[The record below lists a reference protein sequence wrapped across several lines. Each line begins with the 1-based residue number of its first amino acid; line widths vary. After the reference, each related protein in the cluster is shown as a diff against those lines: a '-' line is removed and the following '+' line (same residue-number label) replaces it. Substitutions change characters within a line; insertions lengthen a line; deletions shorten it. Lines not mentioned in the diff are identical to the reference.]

1 MRYFGL
7 AGHRLE
13 AECTSLITESP
24 RFIIGGGVVVLGPY
38 SDREWHERFVLE
50 TPGSVDWFSTAEVD
64 EFRFDVKSGLLR
76 GVALRVPER
85 IGFVGNYVKDFD
97 SIEELRATPKL
108 VDAANFH
115 VSPTTCH
122 VFEQGALI
130 CLREVA
136 DTGFKDPV
144 WVDIAPALSLLIVG
158 GDYMGWRL
166 KEPASV
172 LEDSDRQSPRGEIDG
187 ELNRGLEE
195 YLELTSFP
203 YLDRIFEGDLRVRG
217 RLEKISQGLRVDLGG
232 RRRREVLI
240 NQIDSLIRDWY

>member
-7 AGHRLE
+7 AGNWLE
-13 AECTSLITESP
+13 MEFTSLITESP
-24 RFIIGGGVVVLGPY
+24 RLIIGGGVVVLGPY
-38 SDREWHERFVLE
+38 SDRARHERFVLE
-50 TPGSVDWFSTAEVD
+50 TVGSVDWFSTVEVD

-85 IGFVGNYVKDFD
+85 IGFVGSYVTDFD
-97 SIEELRATPKL
+97 RIEELRATPRL
-108 VDAANFH
+108 VDAANFQ
-115 VSPTTCH
+115 VSPTTYR

-136 DTGFKDPV
+136 AAGFKDPV

-158 GDYMGWRL
+158 GNYVGWRL

-172 LEDSDRQSPRGEIDG
+172 LEDSDEQSPRGEIDG

-203 YLDRIFEGDLRVRG
+203 YLDRIYEGDLLVRG
-217 RLEKISQGLRVDLGG
+217 ELEKLSQRLRVGLDGC
-232 RRRREVLI
+232 RHREVLI
-240 NQIDSLIRDWY
+240 NQIESLIEDWY

>member
-1 MRYFGL
+1 MRCFGL

-13 AECTSLITESP
+13 AEYASLITESP

-38 SDREWHERFVLE
+38 SDRARHERFVLE
-50 TPGSVDWFSTAEVD
+50 TVGSVDWFSTVEVD
-64 EFRFDVKSGLLR
+64 EFRFDAESGLLR

-85 IGFVGNYVKDFD
+85 IGFVGHYVTDFNR
-97 SIEELRATPKL
+97 IEVLRATPRL
-108 VDAANFH
+108 VEAANFQ
-115 VSPTTCH
+115 VRPTTYRI
-122 VFEQGALI
+122 FEQGSLI

-136 DTGFKDPV
+136 DAGLKNPV

-158 GDYMGWRL
+158 GEYVGWRL

-217 RLEKISQGLRVDLGG
+217 KLEKISHRLRVG
-232 RRRREVLI
+232 RGRCGRREVLI
-240 NQIDSLIRDWY
+240 NQIGSLIRDWY